1 MTHILKDTRPLL
13 WFIALSILLLPF
25 LTYAQT
31 LGTILQDI
39 SDILNTVIPILMIL
53 ATLVFLWG
61 IITYITA
68 AGDEEKLK
76 SARTFIIWG
85 LVGLFVMVAVWG
97 LVQVLLNTFGVG
109 TPGTPIGPVQ

>member
-1 MTHILKDTRPLL
+1 MIQTLKDTRPLL
-13 WFIALSILLLPF
+13 WFAALAVLMLPF
-25 LTYAQT
+25 LAEAQT
-31 LGTILQDI
+31 INTLLQDI

-53 ATLVFLWG
+53 ATLIFLWG

-76 SARTFIIWG
+76 SARTYIIWG
-85 LVGLFVMVAVWG
+85 LIGLFVMVAVWG

-109 TPGTPIGPVQ
+109 TPGTPLGPQQ